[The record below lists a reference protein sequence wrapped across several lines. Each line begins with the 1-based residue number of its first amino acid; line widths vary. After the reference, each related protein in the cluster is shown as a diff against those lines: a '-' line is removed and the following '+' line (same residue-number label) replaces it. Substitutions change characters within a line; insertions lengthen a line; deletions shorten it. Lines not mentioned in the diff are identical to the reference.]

1 MDRITTSEVFGIKV
15 ANVSYNELLKYIKET
30 IDHNKRRIITYVTT
44 NSLNA
49 IYENCEVKEIFNK
62 FNIVHPDGIG
72 TFLAIRFLY
81 GNKNIEKKITGSD
94 FYPILIHAAI
104 RYKWRIFFWGDELNV
119 LERIQNQN
127 EGIEICGYDE
137 GYNISMTKIIQNI
150 NMSEPDIL
158 IVGMGC
164 PLQESWIIKVKDELN
179 VKVILAVGDGIKI
192 FANVRK
198 RGTQLFRNFG
208 LEWVYRLLQEPKR
221 LWKRYLIGIPIFYI
235 RVLRLRLLKQ
245 SDK

>member
-1 MDRITTSEVFGIKV
+1 MDRFNISEIFGIKV
-15 ANVSYNELLKYIKET
+15 ANVSYSELLKYIKET
-30 IDHNKRRIITYVTT
+30 IDTKKKRIITYVTAH
-44 NSLNA
+44 SLNI
-49 IYENCEVKEIFNK
+49 IYKNREVKEIFSK
-62 FNIVHPDGIG
+62 FDIIHPDGNG

-81 GNKNIEKKITGSD
+81 GKINIEKKITGSD
-94 FYPILIHAAI
+94 FYPILVHAAI
-104 RYKWRIFFWGDELNV
+104 RYKWRIFFWGDEINI

-150 NMSEPDIL
+150 NKSEADIL

-192 FANVRK
+192 FANVRN

-208 LEWVYRLLQEPKR
+208 FEWIYRLLSEPGR
-221 LWKRYLIGIPIFYI
+221 LWKRYIIGIPLF
-235 RVLRLRLLKQ
+235 VLRIAKLYLQRGI
-245 SDK
+245 DA